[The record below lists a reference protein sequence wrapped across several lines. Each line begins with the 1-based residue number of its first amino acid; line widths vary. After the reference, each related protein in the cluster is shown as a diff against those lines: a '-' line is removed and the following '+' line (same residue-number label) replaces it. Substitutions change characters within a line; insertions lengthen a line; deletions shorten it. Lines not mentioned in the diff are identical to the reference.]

1 MTFLFRIL
9 PALLLITFFS
19 ICVADEPELTPQER
33 AWVAEHPT
41 IRVHNEPDWP
51 PFNFIEGDQPAG
63 FSIDYMNRVATSVG
77 LEVEYVSG
85 PTWNQF
91 IGMVRARELD
101 VMLNITPTS
110 ERKEFFNFTDSYVDA
125 VIAIFTPEGATS
137 LSSIQDLEGKR
148 VAVTEGLF
156 IQNLLARDYPGVE
169 LVITA
174 NALETLYSVI
184 EGKADAAV
192 DTLAVLNYLID
203 KNTLPGLQVAF
214 IYKDDTA
221 STLNA
226 IGVRKDWPILRD
238 ILQKGMNSLDAEELL
253 SLKAR
258 WLGQAQNAPTSDSQQ
273 SGLSGLKKPLVVA
286 FAILFGIVLVYIL
299 FRLRR
304 QQGEKKSVLIL
315 LILMLLTSIIGDLWV
330 MRLINENDAA
340 MAEAK
345 QHQNDSLQLVDM
357 IRQSS
362 DDLTKMARTFAATGD
377 GRYLQYF
384 ELILSIRSGDA
395 PRPID
400 YHRVYWDYVI
410 ATGQYPR
417 ADGEP
422 QSISSLM
429 ETLGFSGEEFQ
440 LLESANI
447 ASDQLAVLESTA
459 IGLASGL
466 FKDNYGFYT
475 IEGEPN
481 PAEAV
486 RILHSSD
493 YHRLKAEIMS
503 FIDQAT
509 DAVAKRT
516 QLSLDELDLK
526 GRELSVIAIFLGL
539 AALVMVAIVLLLAVL
554 WMRAEQVQRTEGE
567 AIHHRGRV
575 VREVL
580 AKSWVLFLTVGLA
593 AVFSSGLIW
602 RNMAHLELAEREDL
616 HDAFSTVLNSTHRAL
631 EMWFD
636 DQQREARVW
645 ASELDRNDVHQLLGE
660 SETAALKSV
669 LRPLI
674 NEKGYRGYM
683 VLQKDGLVLASD
695 RESFVGQK
703 ISKLTGWRFLDSIFE
718 GPDYS
723 AMMLPRLWQSDQG
736 GVSKAIMM
744 VGAAIPDDSAPS
756 DSAIVLLIDPER
768 EFTEILQRGR
778 IGISGESYAFNRDG
792 QLISES
798 RFDKDLRDIGLV
810 SPDQRGILNLEV
822 RDPGGNMVE
831 GHQPELDRH
840 SQPFTRMAESAIAG
854 HSDFDL
860 EGYNDYRGVPVVGVW
875 TWSEA
880 LGLGIAT
887 EMDVA
892 EAVESI
898 VQIKQQAVTTV
909 VFIIVLLS
917 GITIIFIWSRITAA
931 VAEKERE
938 KYVQQTNLILENA
951 TDGILT
957 IDDEQKIVR
966 FNPACENIWGYS
978 AEEVLGKEIT
988 VLIPE
993 YARKDHLDNV
1003 HSFKNSRIEGV
1014 HMEDRGLKLFGLTKE
1029 GVVFPA
1035 EVGISMA
1042 EVDGA
1047 YFYSAFIKDI
1057 TQRQKAEKQLL
1068 EAKEAAEV
1076 ATKAKG
1082 DFLANMSHEIRTPMN
1097 AVIGLSDL
1105 ALRTDLTDKQRDY
1118 LAKIHGSAESL
1129 LGIINDILDFSKI
1142 EAGRLDMES
1151 IDFDIDQVL
1160 DNLATV
1166 ANVKTREK
1174 GLDLLFKR
1182 DPHVPTVLIGDPLR
1196 LGQILINLTNNAIK
1210 FTEQGEIV
1218 VDIELRERDGDE
1230 AVIEFAVRDT
1240 GIGMTQEQLGK
1251 LFQSFS
1257 QADTSTTRKYGGT
1270 GLGLAISKQLVELM
1284 GGHIGVDSEPRV
1296 GSTFHFTV
1304 RLGIGEGAE
1313 EKMFTT
1319 VPNLQNLHAIVVD
1332 DNPTAREILRIYL
1345 ESFSFRVDE
1354 AANADELFQLME
1366 TVEEDY
1372 DLMVLDWLMP
1382 GMKGNEVASK
1392 IKTEIRPK
1400 TDPHIVMISGF
1411 SSGDVLDKPGGE
1423 YIDQFL
1429 TKPVSPSHLFDAV
1442 MAAFGVETARAKT
1455 KHSHGQFEMENLR
1468 PVQGAEILLVED
1480 NEINQQ
1486 VASELLEQ
1494 AGFRIDIAN
1503 HGQEA
1508 IDMLDEKAYECVL
1521 MDLQMPVMDG
1531 FTATAKLREDERFKE
1546 LPILAMTANATLED
1560 RENSLAHG
1568 MNDHI
1573 TKPINPRLLFEALL
1587 KWIPDGERELPESY
1601 QGAGDRTDE
1610 PELPEFP
1617 GIDTEAGVARMGGSV
1632 KSYLRL
1638 LEKFAD
1644 NQADAIAEMTH
1655 AVEQEDS
1662 ETAVRLAHTL
1672 KGVSGS
1678 IGADALQQAAAE
1690 VEAALKADPST
1701 LPEGMAQTALE
1712 LDRVLGLIR
1721 GSHSARGGAADTVTA
1736 LPEDLVPRLQELM
1749 EKLEEYD
1756 SEAEDVLF
1764 AILDQVKGTD
1774 VHGLLQGVR
1783 KQISAY
1789 DMEAAAEELGPLIP
1803 EISSMTGDENAG

>member
-1 MTFLFRIL
+1 MTVLFRVL

-19 ICVADEPELTPQER
+19 ICVADEPEFTPQER
-33 AWVAEHPT
+33 AWIAEHPT
-41 IRVHNEPDWP
+41 ILVHNEPDWP
-51 PFNFIEGDQPAG
+51 PFNFIEGDHPAG
-63 FSIDYMNRVATSVG
+63 FSIDYMNLVSASVG

-91 IGMVRARELD
+91 IHMVQARELD
-101 VMLNITPTS
+101 VMLNITPTP
-110 ERKEFFNFTDSYVDA
+110 ERKKFFNFTDSYVDA
-125 VIAIFTPEGATS
+125 VIAVFTSEGATP
-137 LSSIQDLEGKR
+137 LSSMKELEDRR

-156 IQNLLARDYPGVE
+156 IQDLLARDYPGIE

-174 NALETLYSVI
+174 NALETLYALI

-214 IYKDDTA
+214 VYRDNTA

-238 ILQKGMNSLDAEELL
+238 ILQKGMDSLDEEELL
-253 SLKAR
+253 TLKER
-258 WLGQAQNAPTSDSQQ
+258 WLGQVQDAPIPASQQ
-273 SGLSGLKKPLVVA
+273 SGLSGLRKPIVMA

-299 FRLRR
+299 SRLRR
-304 QQGEKKSVLIL
+304 QHGEKKSVIIL

-330 MRLINENDAA
+330 MRLINENDSAI
-340 MAEAK
+340 AEAK
-345 QHQNDSLQLVDM
+345 QHQFDSLQLVDM
-357 IRQSS
+357 IRQNS
-362 DDLTKMARTFAATGD
+362 DDLTKLARTFAATGD

-400 YHRVYWDYVI
+400 YHRIYWDYVI

-422 QSISSLM
+422 QSITSLM

-440 LLESANI
+440 LLESATI
-447 ASDQLAVLESTA
+447 ASDQLAVMESTA
-459 IGLASGL
+459 IGLTSGL

-486 RILHSSD
+486 RILYSAD
-493 YHRLKAEIMS
+493 YHRLKAEIMR

-516 QLSLDELDLK
+516 QLALDELGLK
-526 GRELSVIAIFLGL
+526 GRELSIIAIFLGL
-539 AALVMVAIVLLLAVL
+539 TAVIMVAVILLFAVL
-554 WMRAEQVQRTEGE
+554 WMREEQVQQTKGV
-567 AIHHRGRV
+567 AMHGRGRI

-580 AKSWVLFLTVGLA
+580 AQSWVLFVAVGLA
-593 AVFSSGLIW
+593 AAISSGLIW

-616 HDAFSTVLNSTHRAL
+616 HDAFSTVLNSTNRAL
-631 EMWFD
+631 EMWFG

-645 ASELDRNDVHQLLGE
+645 ASELDRNGVHQLLGE
-660 SETAALKSV
+660 SETAVLKSV

-695 RESFVGQK
+695 RASLVGQNVG
-703 ISKLTGWRFLDSIFE
+703 KLTGWRFLDSIFE

-723 AMMLPRLWQSDQG
+723 AMLLPRLWQSDQD
-736 GVSKAIMM
+736 STSRAIMM
-744 VGAAIPDDSAPS
+744 VGAVIPDEGIPP
-756 DSAIVLLIDPER
+756 DSAIVLLIDPEK

-798 RFDKDLRDIGLV
+798 RFDKDLRDIGLI

-831 GHQPELDRH
+831 GYQPAIDRN

-860 EGYNDYRGVPVVGVW
+860 EGYNDYRGVPVVGIW

-909 VFIIVLLS
+909 IFILVLLS

-966 FNPACENIWGYS
+966 FNPACEKIWGYS

-993 YARKDHLDNV
+993 YAREDHLDNV
-1003 HSFKNSRIEGV
+1003 HSFRNSRIEGA

-1035 EVGISMA
+1035 EVGISMNQ
-1042 EVDGA
+1042 VDGA

-1068 EAKEAAEV
+1068 EAKEAAED

-1151 IDFDIDQVL
+1151 IDFDIDRVL

-1166 ANVKTREK
+1166 ANVKTQEK
-1174 GLDLLFKR
+1174 GLELLFKR

-1196 LGQILINLTNNAIK
+1196 LGQILINLTNNAVK

-1218 VDIELRERDGDE
+1218 VDIELRERNDNE
-1230 AVIEFAVRDT
+1230 ALIEFAVRDT
-1240 GIGMTQEQLGK
+1240 GIGMTREQQGK

-1284 GGHIGVDSEPRV
+1284 GGEIGVDSEPGL

-1313 EKMFTT
+1313 EKAFTT
-1319 VPNLQNLHAIVVD
+1319 VPDLRNLHAIVVD

-1354 AANADELFQLME
+1354 AANADELFQRME
-1366 TVEEDY
+1366 TAQEDY

-1382 GMKGNEVASK
+1382 GMKGNEVASR
-1392 IKTEIRPK
+1392 IKTEIRPQ

-1442 MAAFGVETARAKT
+1442 MAAFGIETGHKKAAAG
-1455 KHSHGQFEMENLR
+1455 GQIDMDSLR

-1494 AGFRIDIAN
+1494 AGFRVDIAN

-1508 IDMLDEKAYECVL
+1508 IDMLDEKVYECVL

-1531 FTATAKLREDERFKE
+1531 FTATSNIRKDDRFKE

-1560 RENSLAHG
+1560 KENSLAHG

-1573 TKPINPRLLFEALL
+1573 AKPISPRLLFEALL

-1601 QGAGDRTDE
+1601 QQAGDKADE
-1610 PELPEFP
+1610 PELPDLP
-1617 GIDTEAGVARMGGSV
+1617 GLDTEAGVARMGGSV

-1644 NQADAIAEMTH
+1644 NQADAIAEITQ
-1655 AVEQEDS
+1655 AVEQEDG

-1690 VEAALKADPST
+1690 VEAALKSDPSA
-1701 LPEGMAQTALE
+1701 LPDGLAQTSLE
-1712 LDRVLGLIR
+1712 LDRMLGLIR
-1721 GSHSARGGAADTVTA
+1721 GSASAGNVAADTATT

-1756 SEAEDVLF
+1756 SEAEDILF
-1764 AILDQVKGTD
+1764 AILDDVKGTD
-1774 VHGLLQGVR
+1774 VHSLLQGVR

-1803 EISSMTGDENAG
+1803 EISSITGDESAG